1 MKKIFIIIYFCVKFF
16 KIYEYIKWL
25 KLFLVRDVSRV
36 FFNIYVN
43 ISGKKYVVCIFVY
56 CNIIVIL

>member
-1 MKKIFIIIYFCVKFF
+1 MKKNIIKYFCVIFF

-43 ISGKKYVVCIFVY
+43 ISGKNMLCVY
-56 CNIIVIL
+56 LFIVILL